1 MTYEELVNQK
11 PSDVI
16 EAAMEVDCDGPLPLT
31 EQNVS
36 AMNNSQH
43 RGWKVVSAVGGRA
56 RSRGYNDSSLSNDSR
71 DYDNRKTPKQI
82 KFRNTAIDID
92 KVNEKKEAD
101 RLLAQGWNLP
111 KQMDPE
117 EIRKRQASAL
127 RAENSNRAMAKKV
140 YQIVQ
145 RNNMV
150 EDAATVPPVP
160 RLVMGN
166 HASQV

>member
-1 MTYEELVNQK
+1 
-11 PSDVI
+11 
-16 EAAMEVDCDGPLPLT
+16 
-31 EQNVS
+31 
-36 AMNNSQH
+36 
-43 RGWKVVSAVGGRA
+43 
-56 RSRGYNDSSLSNDSR
+56 
-71 DYDNRKTPKQI
+71 
-82 KFRNTAIDID
+82 
-92 KVNEKKEAD
+92 
-101 RLLAQGWNLP
+101 
-111 KQMDPE
+111 MDPE

-166 HASQV
+166 HASQVWWSYKVH